1 MSELTKRIADL
12 SPEKHK
18 QLLERLKKKSGNEQ
32 SLFIPKQ
39 PKDKNRFPLSF
50 AQERLWYLEQLDP
63 GTAVY
68 NFPFTLVFEGRFN
81 APALEQALNEVI
93 RRQEALRTSF
103 TTLEGQPVQ
112 VIAEH
117 ISIKLPVI
125 DLCSLSQEE
134 ADKETERLVSEII
147 NTPFDLSQAPLF
159 RVTLWR
165 RHEARHA
172 LMLCMHHIITDG
184 WSKDVFSKELTTL
197 YAAFSTGKA
206 SPLRELEI
214 QYSDFSVWQRQWLTG
229 EVLENHLSYWK
240 PRLANIPR
248 ILDLPTDRP
257 RPAVQTFPGDYETF
271 TLSPELAKSLQ
282 ALSHSSDMTV
292 FMTVLAAFKV
302 LLHRY
307 TGQKDIVVGTPV
319 ASRNRPEIEGLIG
332 FFVNN
337 LVLRTNLDGNP
348 TFRELLLR
356 MREVALAG
364 YAHQDI
370 PFEKLVEELQP
381 ERDLSTSP
389 FFQVMF
395 IMLKT
400 SPQSQGSQTLA
411 NSGQTVSQPI
421 LQNNMRSKF
430 DLTLYLEENWD
441 GLLGTFEYN
450 TDLFDAATMSRM
462 AGHLRNLLLAIVANP
477 DLRVSELQ
485 MLTERERKQ
494 QLVHF
499 NETQSDYPGDESLQ
513 DLFEA
518 QVQRTPDRIALV
530 FEKKE
535 LTYSELNAR
544 SNQLAHYLQSLDV
557 GPDILVGIC
566 MERSVDM
573 IIGLLGILKA
583 GGAYVPLDPSYPK
596 ERLAFMVEDS
606 QVSVLLTQ
614 QKVASELFEHKNNRI
629 CLDRD
634 WEMIAKYN
642 NNNPRNEGASENLA
656 YVIYTSGSTG
666 KPKGVAITHKTL
678 VNFLISM
685 GQTPG
690 LSEQDV
696 LLAVTTL
703 SFDIAGLELFL
714 PLILGAKVVL
724 ASAEE
729 ASDARRLKEV
739 LSESNATVM
748 QATPA
753 TWRMLLDVGWRGDP
767 NLAILCGGEALP
779 RDLANRLHEN
789 GKALW
794 NMYGPTETT
803 IWSAVQ
809 CIEMGDDPISIGKP
823 IANTQ
828 LYILDRNMQPV
839 PLGVYGELYIGGAG
853 LSRGYLNRPELT
865 AESFIPDPFS
875 QDPGVRLY
883 RTGDKARFLSAGTIE
898 FSGRLDFQVKIRGFR
913 IELGEIETV
922 CASHPAIQQAIVM
935 PREITNGDV
944 RLVAYIKYDAH
955 DEPTV
960 SELRRFLKDKLPDY
974 MVPSMF
980 VTMDTFPKTPNG
992 KIDRKQLPVPAGMR
1006 TDTGLSFEPPD
1017 SDMEKLIADV
1027 WQQVLGTDSFSVHDN
1042 FFDLG
1047 GHSLLSMKVLYYLE
1061 KRLGIRI
1068 SPREIIFKNLG
1079 QLAALCEEE
1088 SDSKQHRS
1096 SKTITRKLLSRF
1108 RASVVK

>member
-12 SPEKHK
+12 SPENHK
-18 QLLERLKKKSGNEQ
+18 QLLKRLKKKSGNDQ

-39 PKDKNRFPLSF
+39 PRDMNQFPLSF

-68 NFPFTLVFEGRFN
+68 SFPFALIFHGRFN

-93 RRQEALRTSF
+93 RRQDALRTSF
-103 TTLEGQPVQ
+103 TTQEGQPVQ
-112 VIAEH
+112 VIAEQ

-125 DLCSLSQEE
+125 DLCHLSQEE
-134 ADKETERLVSEII
+134 ADKETERLVAEII
-147 NTPFDLSQAPLF
+147 NTPFDLSKAPLI
-159 RVTLWR
+159 RATLWR
-165 RHEARHA
+165 RHEAKHV

-197 YAAFSTGKA
+197 YAAFSRGES
-206 SPLRELEI
+206 SPLPELEI
-214 QYSDFSVWQRQWLTG
+214 QYSDFTVWQRQWLTG

-248 ILDLPTDRP
+248 ILDVPTDRP
-257 RPAVQTFPGDYETF
+257 RPAFQTFPGDYETF
-271 TLSPELAKSLQ
+271 TLSLELSKSLQ
-282 ALSHSSDMTV
+282 ALSNAEGVTL

-319 ASRNRPEIEGLIG
+319 ASRNRPEMEGLIG

-337 LVLRTNLDGNP
+337 LILRTNLDGNP
-348 TFRELLLR
+348 IFRELLVR
-356 MREVALAG
+356 TREVALGAF
-364 YAHQDI
+364 AHQDI
-370 PFEKLVEELQP
+370 PFEKLVEEVQP

-389 FFQVMF
+389 LFQVML

-411 NSGQTVSQPI
+411 NSGQTISQPI

-430 DLTLYLEENWD
+430 DLTLYLEEKGD

-450 TDLFDAATMSRM
+450 TDLFYATTMSRM
-462 AGHLRNLLLAIVANP
+462 AGHFRNLLMAIVADP
-477 DLRVSELQ
+477 DLRVSELTL
-485 MLTERERKQ
+485 LTEGERQQ
-494 QLVHF
+494 QLIHL
-499 NETQSDYPGDESLQ
+499 NETQSDYPRDKCLH

-518 QVQRTPDRIALV
+518 QVERTPDRVALV
-530 FEKKE
+530 FEDKE
-535 LTYSELNAR
+535 LSYRELNAR

-557 GPDILVGIC
+557 GPDVLVGIC
-566 MERSVDM
+566 MERSVEM
-573 IIGLLGILKA
+573 IIGLLAIVKA

-596 ERLAFMVEDS
+596 ERLAFMIEDS
-606 QVSVLLTQ
+606 QVPVLLTQ
-614 QKVASELFEHKNNRI
+614 QKVATELSEHDTNLI

-634 WEMIAKYN
+634 WEKIAKYSDK
-642 NNNPRNEGASENLA
+642 NPSNGCSPENLA

-666 KPKGVAITHKTL
+666 KPKGVAIPHKTL
-678 VNFLISM
+678 INFLTSM
-685 GQTPG
+685 AQEPG
-690 LSEQDV
+690 LSEHDV

-703 SFDIAGLELFL
+703 SFDIAALELYL
-714 PLILGAKVVL
+714 PLTLGAKVVL
-724 ASAEE
+724 ANGED

-739 LSESNATVM
+739 LAESNATVM

-753 TWRMLLDVGWRGDP
+753 TWRMLLDAGWRGNP
-767 NLAILCGGEALP
+767 NLGILCGGEALP

-789 GKALW
+789 SRSLW

-809 CIEMGDDPISIGKP
+809 RIETGEGAISIGRP

-828 LYILDRNMQPV
+828 LYILDSNLRPV
-839 PLGVYGELYIGGAG
+839 PMGVYGELYIGGEG
-853 LSRGYLNRPELT
+853 LSRGYLNRSDLT
-865 AESFIPDPFS
+865 AERFIPDPFGEGS
-875 QDPGVRLY
+875 GHRLY
-883 RTGDKARFLSAGTIE
+883 RTGDKARFLSDGSIE

-922 CASHPAIQQAIVM
+922 CTHHPAIQQAIVM
-935 PREITNGDV
+935 PREITNGDI
-944 RLVAYIKYDAH
+944 RLVAYIKFDAH

-960 SELRRFLKDKLPDY
+960 SELRRFLKGKLPDY

-980 VTMDTFPKTPNG
+980 VTMDTFPQTPNG
-992 KIDRKQLPVPAGMR
+992 KVDRKQLPVPAGMK
-1006 TDTGLSFEPPD
+1006 TETVPSFEPPD
-1017 SDMEKLIADV
+1017 SDMEKLIAEV
-1027 WQQVLGTDSFSVHDN
+1027 WQQVLGADSFSVYDN

-1047 GHSLLSMKVLYYLE
+1047 GHSLLSMKVLYQIE
-1061 KRLGIRI
+1061 KKLGLRI
-1068 SPREIIFKNLG
+1068 NPREIIFKNLK
-1079 QLAALCEEE
+1079 QLAAFCEEQL
-1088 SDSKQHRS
+1088 DSKQNHS
-1096 SKTITRKLLSRF
+1096 SNTIAKKLLSRF
-1108 RASVVK
+1108 RAYVVN